1 MNEDQPSKGGRPPK
15 PDDEKRSKTVTVKLT
30 EAEYK
35 EVKKRADAAGVN
47 LSEYVRHGSFR
58 LTIVSRLNEEEKK
71 IAQGI
76 LHLGSDFNQALRW
89 MNTIQSRVAAQKLH
103 KIVDGMFEILG
114 QLRPKQET
122 EYVGTTP

>member
-1 MNEDQPSKGGRPPK
+1 MSEDQTSKGGRPPK
-15 PDDEKRSKTVTVKLT
+15 PEDEKRSKVVTIKLT

-35 EVKKRADAAGVN
+35 EVKKRADTAGVK

-76 LHLGSDFNQALRW
+76 LHLGSDFNQAVKW
-89 MNTIQSRVAAQKLH
+89 MNALQSRIASQKLH
-103 KIVDGMFEILG
+103 KIIDGMFCILDK
-114 QLRPKQET
+114 LRPKQET
-122 EYVGTTP
+122 EYVGKST